1 MDYEKKYFE
10 ALNLMKSL
18 YSTLD
23 GEKKEKAERVFPE
36 LKDAKK
42 EAKIIRAIARVLD
55 ENHMDSAV
63 IEGVEIAEI
72 KAWLEEQK
80 MKMNINA
87 NVVIEWLQ
95 SFGIEIPTLI
105 KSFKNQFGV

>member
-18 YSTLD
+18 YPTLE
-23 GEKKEKAERVFPE
+23 GEKKEKAERVFPD

-55 ENHMDSAV
+55 ENYMDSAV

-72 KAWLEEQK
+72 KTWLEEQK
-80 MKMNINA
+80 MNINA
-87 NVVIEWLQ
+87 NEVIEWLQ